1 MALTHDIVEVAGSQA
16 RGKRRTR
23 LQPLFGGGCEQIV
36 GHGRTLTLFPKI
48 AGSTADRT
56 DVRDVLVLLFWC
68 WCAVS
73 VVILI
78 RRVLRRGGA
87 KSDSS
92 VVAEVA
98 PQDSFEARLVRG
110 PDVDT
115 PDTPRVATLAEA
127 LEGISLPVGL
137 VPVVNERVDP
147 RNMLFSTSGH
157 PPEAVGT
164 GLADEVERLGFRIQP
179 VDDETIQA
187 VKEGTDLE
195 IRIHPDIE
203 RARMRVGAS
212 LATLPESSVVVQMRL
227 R

>member
-1 MALTHDIVEVAGSQA
+1 MALTHDIVEVARPQA
-16 RGKRRTR
+16 RGKRRSG
-23 LQPLFGGGCEQIV
+23 LQPFFGGGGEQIV
-36 GHGRTLTLFPKI
+36 GHGRTLTLIPQV
-48 AGSTADRT
+48 AGLSADRT

-78 RRVLRRGGA
+78 RRVLKRGAA
-87 KSDSS
+87 KSGSAD
-92 VVAEVA
+92 VAEVD
-98 PQDSFEARLVRG
+98 PQESFEARLLQSSEIVA
-110 PDVDT
+110 PAA
-115 PDTPRVATLAEA
+115 PRAATLAEA

-137 VPVVNERVDP
+137 VPVVNDRVDP

-164 GLADEVERLGFRIQP
+164 GLADEVERLGFTIQP

-187 VKEGTDLE
+187 VKGGTDLE

-203 RARMRVGAS
+203 RARMRVGAT
-212 LATLPESSVVVQMRL
+212 LATLPESSIVVQMRL